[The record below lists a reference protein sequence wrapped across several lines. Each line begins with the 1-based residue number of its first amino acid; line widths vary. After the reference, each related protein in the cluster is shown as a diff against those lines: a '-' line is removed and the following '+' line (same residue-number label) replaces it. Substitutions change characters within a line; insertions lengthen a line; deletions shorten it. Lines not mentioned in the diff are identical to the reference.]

1 MPSSREGLPEG
12 APADLFEFIRQHP
25 GTKIGDAILALNLPR
40 ATAYYA
46 LARLRKLRLI
56 HRRGRWS
63 SARWHVVEKKPPDP
77 SGAEQ
82 RHAALAD
89 CAALMLSALSTDS
102 IVHPTGTPIDR
113 AGGVQVFGI
122 SGPHVRALE
131 YSHQGGSRAPGELHP
146 WSYLGNYRPKH
157 GG

>member
-1 MPSSREGLPEG
+1 VPRSREGLPEG

-46 LARLRKLRLI
+46 LTRLRKLRLI
-56 HRRGRWS
+56 HRRDRWS
-63 SARWHVVEKKPPDP
+63 SARWQVVEGKPPDP
-77 SGAEQ
+77 SCVEQ

-89 CAALMLSALSTDS
+89 CAPLMLSALSTDS
-102 IVHPTGTPIDR
+102 IAHPTGTPIDR
-113 AGGVQVFGI
+113 AGAVQVFGI
-122 SGPHVRALE
+122 SGPQVRALE
-131 YSHQGGSRAPGELHP
+131 YSHQGTSNAPGETHP
-146 WSYLGNYRPKH
+146 WSYLGNCRPKH